1 MHFNKNLYTLPH
13 NVFVCCVWL
22 SYYNTTIS
30 YTASIDVPLKWMRNV
45 FLCTVNFSILSLKYE
60 GPKMSEK

>member
-1 MHFNKNLYTLPH
+1 MHLGLLLNLGVCVLRLVITLQ
-13 NVFVCCVWL
+13 
-22 SYYNTTIS
+22 YTIS
-30 YTASIDVPLKWMRNV
+30 YTASIDVPLKWMQNV